1 MSDMK
6 RREFI
11 TLLGAAAAWP
21 LHMRTESAE
30 LVSLKPDLIVR
41 AGTPV
46 VLALRAE
53 TQTIQILLVN
63 QKLVIPVILP
73 PGRAKLVTKA
83 AAAGSMT

>member
-53 TQTIQILLVN
+53 TQTIPILLVN
-63 QKLVIPVILP
+63 
-73 PGRAKLVTKA
+73 
-83 AAAGSMT
+83 

>member
-1 MSDMK
+1 MHFDQLK
-6 RREFI
+6 RRDFI
-11 TLLGAAAAWP
+11 MLLGGAAAWP

-53 TQTIQILLVN
+53 TQTIPILFVN
-63 QKLVIPVILP
+63 
-73 PGRAKLVTKA
+73 
-83 AAAGSMT
+83 

>member
-1 MSDMK
+1 MKLRAQPPDSLVDEVGRWGRNPMSDMK

-53 TQTIQILLVN
+53 TQTIPILLVN
-63 QKLVIPVILP
+63 
-73 PGRAKLVTKA
+73 
-83 AAAGSMT
+83 

>member
-83 AAAGSMT
+83 AATGSMT